1 MRVIIEKSAYTIRAF
16 TTMRSQNTISVIE
29 LWWCSLYVYIPL
41 SDSVLNFII
50 FLTTTNFKSMKVLF
64 AKVTLTR
71 ENGSLH
77 IWIVTYHCETWST
90 WYILPLLLNV
100 GLLIYSVWSFY
111 TSLFVLPLEKE
122 FKIQK
127 WKDTGFKFEIV
138 IILLKTTWFFDTYQ
152 ATISSFL
159 YYISF
164 LTWYWI

>member
-1 MRVIIEKSAYTIRAF
+1 MFTIRIYLYSTLF
-16 TTMRSQNTISVIE
+16 SILSY
-29 LWWCSLYVYIPL
+29 SLPQQTSSL
-41 SDSVLNFII
+41 
-50 FLTTTNFKSMKVLF
+50 MKVLF

-90 WYILPLLLNV
+90 WYILPLILNV

-127 WKDTGFKFEIV
+127 WKDTGFIFEIV
-138 IILLKTTWFFDTYQ
+138 IMLLKIIQFFDAYNQ
-152 ATISSFL
+152 VIFL
-159 YYISF
+159 FILCFIFS
-164 LTWYWI
+164 LILIIGWAIR